1 MGLASSDTVLGHSG
15 RARTSVLIMFSCVLL
30 LAGVPQEAKA
40 DGFIG
45 YYAPANFALAN
56 MGGFLPN
63 GSVSS
68 PDSMT
73 LILTGTNDGSGLPG
87 TTDLTIASEGA
98 GLLQFSYVFTTLD
111 DPGYEYGGYLIAGA
125 FFPLADTSGESGSV
139 VVPVSSGEII
149 GFSVGSVDDT
159 GGAGVL
165 TVTDFDAPVPEPGA
179 MQLLLVGAAAAI
191 ILKSRR
197 IRFRFPTRRLAGLV
211 LVVAA
216 AACSMSTLLA
226 QAQVYYSPSN
236 VTGQLALV
244 NVVNATQQA
253 EAAQQSPALMAMFDQ
268 AEAREIRASRS
279 GLGLR
284 SSRTRMLTKLA
295 STPLTSAAAPP
306 MNSLSIVSPAGVT
319 GFNALSHLDMR
330 DANNGNQFSIEPP
343 SPSVA
348 AGNGYVLEGVNDAVQ
363 IFNNSGTP
371 ALSTVLSSNQFF
383 GLAPAIN
390 RTTGVYGVYLT
401 DMRVFFDSGINR
413 WFVVQRTQD
422 NDALGN
428 DLSSSHLY
436 IAVSQSAD
444 PTANYNIYLMNTTN
458 ANHPGCPCI
467 DDYPQIGADQYGFHI
482 AWNEYNAPSL
492 EFVDAAILTLS
503 KASLTSGASSPVGVQ
518 FIVPY
523 VTGFEFAIQPATTP
537 PGASNY
543 LASGG
548 LEYFVSS
555 SHSFGIANEVALWAM
570 YNTSSLGTLS
580 ANATP
585 SMTLTQ
591 VAIPSLAYEDPD
603 VAEQRPGPTPLG
615 TSLGASLEFLDGGD
629 PRVQSLSYA
638 GGSLYL
644 TLQTGVNDQN
654 GNWVVGGAYIVLS
667 PTFRS
672 GVLAAKVVNQ
682 GYLLVNDNHLLRPE
696 IAVNAQGVGAIAVT
710 LVGVNWYPS
719 AALIPFAVASTPTT
733 IQLAATGTLP
743 EDGFSGYVAFGG
755 DGVARW
761 GDYNS
766 AIVASD
772 GSIWMAVEYIGSY
785 PRTVNANWN
794 TFVFHV
800 QP

>member
-1 MGLASSDTVLGHSG
+1 MGLASSERVLAQFG
-15 RARTSVLIMFSCVLL
+15 RARTSALLMFSCVLL
-30 LAGVPQEAKA
+30 LAGVPREAKA

-63 GSVSS
+63 GSASS

-87 TTDLTIASEGA
+87 TTDLTIAAEGA

-111 DPGYEYGGYLIAGA
+111 DPGFEYSGYLIAGA
-125 FFPLADTSGESGSV
+125 FFPLADTGGESGSV

-165 TVTDFDAPVPEPGA
+165 TVTDFDAPVPEPGT
-179 MQLLLVGAAAAI
+179 MLLLLAGAAAAI

-197 IRFRFPTRRLAGLV
+197 IRFLFPTRRLASVV

-216 AACSMSTLLA
+216 AVCSMSTLLA
-226 QAQVYYSPSN
+226 QSQVFYSPSN
-236 VTGQLALV
+236 VTGQLALM
-244 NVVNATQQA
+244 NVVNASQQA
-253 EAAQQSPALMAMFDQ
+253 EAAQQSPASMAMFEQ
-268 AEAREIRASRS
+268 AEARAPRS

-295 STPLTSAAAPP
+295 ARPLASAATPP
-306 MNSLSIVSPAGVT
+306 MNSLSIVPPAGVT
-319 GFNALSHLDMR
+319 GFNAVSHLDMR
-330 DANNGNQFSIEPP
+330 DSNNGNQFSIEPP

-348 AGNGYVLEGVNDAVQ
+348 VGNGYVLEGVNDAVQ

-390 RTTGVYGVYLT
+390 RTTGVNGVYLT

-422 NDALGN
+422 NDVLGN
-428 DLSSSHLY
+428 ELNSSHLY
-436 IAVSQSAD
+436 IAVSQSGD
-444 PTANYNIYLMNTTN
+444 PTANYNIYLMDTTN
-458 ANHPGCPCI
+458 PNHPGCPCI

-503 KASLTSGASSPVGVQ
+503 KAALTSGASSPAAVQ

-570 YNTSSLGTLS
+570 YNTSSLGALS
-580 ANATP
+580 PNATP

-591 VAIPSLAYEDPD
+591 VAVPSLAYEDPD
-603 VAEQRPGPTPLG
+603 VAEQQPGPTPLG
-615 TSLGASLEFLDGGD
+615 TSLGDPLEYLDGGD

-672 GVLAAKVVNQ
+672 GVLAAKTVNQ

-710 LVGVNWYPS
+710 LVGVDWYPS
-719 AALIPFAVASTPTT
+719 AALIPFAVVSTPTT
-733 IQLAATGTLP
+733 IQVAAAGALP
-743 EDGFSGYVAFGG
+743 EDGFSGYVAEGG

-766 AIVASD
+766 AIAASD
-772 GSIWMAVEYIGSY
+772 GSIWMAVEYIGNY
-785 PRTVNANWN
+785 PRTPAANWN
-794 TFVFHV
+794 TFVIHV